1 MLNIFLG
8 SEAAFSPPAS
18 DEYNHSQI
26 WPLRSRW
33 KLNPAFLVLSCTSVT
48 NVGST
53 KTRRKVTSEN
63 GCRQASLSESY
74 FNDIFHYSAK
84 LPTLLRRHTTATNGC
99 WIFLHRLDSKTK
111 CLEEFAPPPPPP
123 QKLINAAVTFSK
135 KKNSNSRHKLRS
147 QWRFAEGAAGANL
160 EAFK

>member
-18 DEYNHSQI
+18 DEYNYSQI

-63 GCRQASLSESY
+63 GGRQASMSESY

-84 LPTLLRRHTTATNGC
+84 LRPLLRRHTTATNGC

-111 CLEEFAPPPPPP
+111 CLEEFAPPSTSE
-123 QKLINAAVTFSK
+123 INIRSRRVFRK
-135 KKNSNSRHKLRS
+135 KKKIPIPDKSS
-147 QWRFAEGAAGANL
+147 
-160 EAFK
+160 EASDGL

>member
-18 DEYNHSQI
+18 DEYNYSQI

-63 GCRQASLSESY
+63 GCRQASMSESY

-84 LPTLLRRHTTATNGC
+84 LPTLLRRHTRATNGC
-99 WIFLHRLDSKTK
+99 WIFLHRLDSKK
-111 CLEEFAPPPPPP
+111 PNVWRNLPP
-123 QKLINAAVTFSK
+123 QKLIYAAVTFSGK
-135 KKNSNSRHKLRS
+135 KIQTKTQKPVTVRRRS
-147 QWRFAEGAAGANL
+147 HRANIEVL
-160 EAFK
+160 E

>member
-18 DEYNHSQI
+18 DEYNYSQI

-48 NVGST
+48 NVGSA

-63 GCRQASLSESY
+63 GCRQASTSESY

-84 LPTLLRRHTTATNGC
+84 LRTLPRRHTTATNGC

-111 CLEEFAPPPPPP
+111 CLEEFAPPPPPTE
-123 QKLINAAVTFSK
+123 INICSRQVFWK
-135 KKNSNSRHKLRS
+135 KKNSNTRQKLRS
-147 QWRFAEGAAGANL
+147 QWLFSEGAAGQI
-160 EAFK
+160 